1 MNKKYG
7 NKPYLKCS
15 SDPPKIGKLSSSSCY
30 SQLTYCS
37 SLLFSLLLSPFLV
50 VQDTLSSLSFIILSW
65 ENPHFLSVSSLK
77 NGSPYN
83 LIFFFSY
90 SLHQN
95 ENLPFISLSPATLS
109 LVHHFLYVSFL
120 PFHSRSLYLAQNAHF
135 LLKMAH
141 LSPFF
146 FSVSTKMRIL
156 TPLQLSSLC
165 LFFSCFSSKPLPTIS
180 VTTCYMSSPGCLFKK
195 SLPLVTNMLPYSNRL
210 SKCNRCS

>member
-1 MNKKYG
+1 MNEKYA

-30 SQLTYCS
+30 FQLTYCS

-65 ENPHFLSVSSLK
+65 ENPYFLSISSLK
-77 NGSPYN
+77 NRSPYN
-83 LIFFFSY
+83 LIFFLIVSTKMR
-90 SLHQN
+90 
-95 ENLPFISLSPATLS
+95 ISHSFLSPATLS

-135 LLKMAH
+135 LLKNG
-141 LSPFF
+141 SFITSSFF
-146 FSVSTKMRIL
+146 LRVSTKMRIF

-180 VTTCYMSSPGCLFKK
+180 ITTYYMSSPGCLFKK

-210 SKCNRCS
+210 SKCSKCS